1 MDNFN
6 LKKFLVENKLTT
18 SSRTVNENTEIEEI
32 RRYFEILI
40 DNQPKDA
47 VDLIMRLIEGGPE
60 TYGKWLSDIKYDIVD
75 THGGDYDGDI
85 EGYDL

>member
-6 LKKFLVENKLTT
+6 LKKFLVENKLTA
-18 SSRTVNENTEIEEI
+18 SSRTGNENTEMKEI
-32 RRYFEILI
+32 RRYFKILI
-40 DNQPKDA
+40 NNQPEDA
-47 VDLIMRLIEGGPE
+47 VDLIMSLIEGGPE
-60 TYGKWLSDIKYDIVD
+60 TYGKWLSAIKYDTMD